1 MIVDCLNSFEKQLT
15 EVNMGGLAFEFIV
28 HTSRTEMIEYGKYYS
43 VVTAELIGS
52 RERVWA
58 LVIKFYD
65 LAFLNYKITVLINP
79 YHGFLEGII
88 NSTRD

>member
-1 MIVDCLNSFEKQLT
+1 
-15 EVNMGGLAFEFIV
+15 
-28 HTSRTEMIEYGKYYS
+28 MIEYGKYFS

-65 LAFLNYKITVLINP
+65 LAFLNYKVTVLMNP
-79 YHGFLEGII
+79 YHQFLEGII
-88 NSTRD
+88 NSPREDQLKVMKNLLVG